1 MTEEGAYSQSDAM
14 PSLYHDEVELLS
26 AEDVERIHRR
36 TDEFQLHRD
45 WVVVPLNC
53 AKAGKEVALPDGRIL
68 IRPPGSDAFEPWLE
82 ELHIRLAELD
92 LSRTAR
98 RSVDDPSKHLTGP
111 NGPRLFG
118 TRGYLKVQPDLNGA
132 GHVPQQSPNDGGSPM
147 ESIRPLHDRVV
158 VERSEAEKMSAGGI
172 VLPDNAKERPKQGTV
187 IAVGPGRTLEN
198 GDVRLLDVKKDDR
211 VLFDGYA
218 GSEVKLDGK
227 EYLILTE
234 KEILAVID
242 R

>member
-1 MTEEGAYSQSDAM
+1 M
-14 PSLYHDEVELLS
+14 PALYHDDIELLS
-26 AEDVERIHRR
+26 AGDVERIYRR
-36 TDEFQLHRD
+36 TDELDLHRD

-53 AKAGKEVALPDGRIL
+53 AKEGREIMLPDGRIL
-68 IRPPGSDAFEPWLE
+68 IRPPGSDAFEPWLQ
-82 ELHIRLAELD
+82 ELHTRLTELD

-98 RSVDDPSKHLTGP
+98 RSVEDPSKHLTGR

-118 TRGYLKVQPDLNGA
+118 TRGYLERQPDLN
-132 GHVPQQSPNDGGSPM
+132 VVDYSLSQSQYNGGSSM
-147 ESIRPLHDRVV
+147 ESLRPLHDRVV
-158 VERSEAEKMSAGGI
+158 VERSEAETKSAGGI
-172 VLPDNAKERPKQGTV
+172 VLPDNAKEKPKRGTV

-198 GDVRLLDVKKDDR
+198 GELKALDVKKDDR

-218 GSEVKLDGK
+218 GSEVKLEGK
-227 EYLILTE
+227 EYLILAE